1 MRFVV
6 PLILSLGLSFALPS
20 GLSGQNVPSPFRY
33 IETNIA
39 GGLFGGYLW
48 MDSGDLDLGPT
59 PAPIVGGRFTIHF
72 TGPISGEV
80 DLAYSPSE
88 RTVYSRD
95 ETVTDELVLVSEG
108 TTEAGLVLANAGLR
122 LQLTGER
129 TWHDLAPFITV
140 GGGIVSDISGSDELE
155 AEIEVA
161 ERVDFG
167 PGFAVSLGAGAD
179 WFPTEHL
186 SFRVDATD
194 RVWRIT
200 VPTGFTASGEEDT
213 DWTHNLGLSLG
224 ASLHF

>member
-1 MRFVV
+1 MRSAVQY
-6 PLILSLGLSFALPS
+6 ILSLSFICFIPTVLA
-20 GLSGQNVPSPFRY
+20 GQNVPSPFRY
-33 IETNIA
+33 IETNLS

-59 PAPIVGGRFTIHF
+59 PAPIFGGRFGMHF

-80 DLAYSPSE
+80 DIAYSPSE
-88 RTVYSRD
+88 RALYSRND
-95 ETVTDELVLVSEG
+95 AAEDTVVLVAEG
-108 TTEAGLVLANAGLR
+108 TTDMPLILANAALR

-129 TWHDLAPFITV
+129 TWHDLAPFITA
-140 GGGIVSDISGSDELE
+140 GGGVVTDISGTDELE
-155 AEIEVA
+155 SELEVA
-161 ERVDFG
+161 DRVDFG
-167 PGFAVSLGAGAD
+167 PGFAVSLGMGTD

-200 VPTGFTASGEEDT
+200 VPTGFTRTGEEGT
-213 DWTHNLGLSLG
+213 DWTHNFGLMLG